1 MDLLFVGGGFE
12 NFNWLAEFVV
22 QIPRIVAIWFFI
34 CRAIDPMTYT
44 VQKPLFVA
52 ICIFTCRAID
62 PMTFAI
68 QIPIFGATCIFNC
81 RAIDP
86 MKFAVQIPMFVVPGG
101 DFANWLFAHTL
112 PLY

>member
-12 NFNWLAEFVV
+12 NFNWLAVFVV
-22 QIPRIVAIWFFI
+22 
-34 CRAIDPMTYT
+34 
-44 VQKPLFVA
+44 
-52 ICIFTCRAID
+52 
-62 PMTFAI
+62 
-68 QIPIFGATCIFNC
+68 QIPIFGAICIFKR